1 MVLFK
6 IHQRFKGPFLN
17 VLRIS
22 VEVCFLK
29 FDVYI
34 MKWIESMFFGKFD
47 EKQYYKIVS
56 FKGRLKGVSQ
66 AEL

>member
-1 MVLFK
+1 MWRVSLGQ
-6 IHQRFKGPFLN
+6 IYVVRLVRHS
-17 VLRIS
+17 IS

-34 MKWIESMFFGKFD
+34 MKWIESMFFGKFG

-56 FKGRLKGVSQ
+56 FEGRLKGVSQ